1 MDASLQAFTSHP
13 KSGFAVSFRVLTLF
27 TRKMSWPQHAS
38 RLTEVCTMIIRDIA
52 LLDHIAESGRWVDRE
67 QMSLF
72 MDEYKRSSDKEQF
85 VSDRQK
91 QLVAIR
97 RVRLISFIFIPSL

>member
-1 MDASLQAFTSHP
+1 
-13 KSGFAVSFRVLTLF
+13 
-27 TRKMSWPQHAS
+27 
-38 RLTEVCTMIIRDIA
+38 MIIRDIA